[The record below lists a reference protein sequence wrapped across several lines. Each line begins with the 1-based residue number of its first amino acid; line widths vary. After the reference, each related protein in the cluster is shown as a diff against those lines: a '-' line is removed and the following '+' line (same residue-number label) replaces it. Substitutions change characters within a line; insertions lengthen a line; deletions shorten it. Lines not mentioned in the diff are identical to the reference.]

1 MVRSRSLGGQVA
13 ELLRALRDF
22 EPAEYSGEDCAKLVK
37 TFTRA
42 EKALAAART
51 RAAARAAECNEH
63 RKEGFADP
71 SEWLSRHSGTT
82 ARDAKDDLNTIRQLE
97 NMPDTRDALNSGDVS
112 LGQAGEI
119 ARTEAEVPGS
129 ESELLPLAK
138 QSGLSKV
145 RDEARKKRTHA
156 IPPDDL
162 HKKQRAARSVRHW
175 KDDLGMIAGTFRL
188 TPDVG
193 VPFVNR
199 LEREAQR
206 LRRAA
211 KQRADGDHERFEAYA
226 ADAFATM
233 IQRSPASTKP
243 KGREVDT
250 VIVCDLRAFRRGHT
264 HAGEQCHI
272 IGGGP
277 IPVWLAR
284 EMSKDSFLKVVLHDG
299 VNIHTVKHFGRH
311 IPAELRTALEL
322 ADPPDFDGVTCS
334 EEGCDRRYG
343 LEWDHDQ
350 PHSSGGETSYENLQP
365 RCKPHHWAKTER
377 DRKAGRHGHRPKA
390 PRPPPRK

>member
-1 MVRSRSLGGQVA
+1 MAQPRSLGGRVDA
-13 ELLRALRDF
+13 LVRALRGF

-82 ARDAKDDLNTIRQLE
+82 ARDAKDDLNTIKQLE
-97 NMPDTRDALNSGDVS
+97 GLPDTRAALTSGQVS
-112 LGQAGEI
+112 LGQAAEI

-138 QSGLSKV
+138 TSGLSKV
-145 RDEARKKRTHA
+145 RDHARKKRARA
-156 IPPDDL
+156 IPAEEL
-162 HKKQRAARSVRHW
+162 HQRQHAARSVRHW
-175 KDDLGMIAGTFRL
+175 HDDLGMIAGTFRL
-188 TPDVG
+188 TPEVG

-211 KQRADGDHERFEAYA
+211 KQRGCHLERFEAYA
-226 ADAFATM
+226 ADAFAAM
-233 IQRSPASTKP
+233 IQGNPTPSKS
-243 KGREVDT
+243 KGRQVDT
-250 VIVCDLRAFRRGHT
+250 VIVCDLRAYRRGHT
-264 HAGEQCHI
+264 HDGEQCHI
-272 IGGGP
+272 VGGGP
-277 IPVWLAR
+277 IPVRVAR
-284 EMSKDSFLKVVLHDG
+284 EMAKDAFLKVVIHDG
-299 VNIHTVKHFGRH
+299 VKIHTVKHFGRH

-322 ADPPDFDGVTCS
+322 GALPDLDGVVCS
-334 EEGCDRRYG
+334 EAGCDRRYG
-343 LEWDHDQ
+343 LEWDHDN
-350 PHSSGGETSYENLQP
+350 PVANGGETSYDNLGP
-365 RCKPHHWAKTER
+365 KCAPHHWDKTER
-377 DRKAGRHGHRPKA
+377 DRKAGKHRGRPQPA
-390 PRPPPRK
+390 RPPPRG